1 MDSDGI
7 FSRKSSR
14 KQALLKCFRNLLWL
28 QLSAFICNCVC
39 VCLYLVQGSH
49 SNTCQGAQ
57 LRQGTKYLLF
67 KVKTVRLKGII
78 KGLIS
83 HWTLWIQLE
92 ESLPLPSFMLSHL
105 FFKCGRKGRKC
116 LWYFKMKDPT
126 KVTVSHCK
134 IPMTARNG
142 ISLSCQVCH

>member
-7 FSRKSSR
+7 FSGKSSW
-14 KQALLKCFRNLLWL
+14 KQGLLKCFRNLLSL
-28 QLSAFICNCVC
+28 QLSVSIWNCVC
-39 VCLYLVQGSH
+39 LCLYLVQGNH

-57 LRQGTKYLLF
+57 HRHGTKYLLF
-67 KVKTVRLKGII
+67 KVKTVRLKGI

-83 HWTLWIQLE
+83 HWTLWTQPE
-92 ESLPLPSFMLSHL
+92 ESPPLPSFMLSHL

-116 LWYFKMKDPT
+116 LWYFKMKDPS
-126 KVTVSHCK
+126 KATVSHSK
-134 IPMTARNG
+134 ILVFARNG